1 MINLFI
7 DTNIFLSF
15 LHLTSEDLE
24 ELKKLVVLIDNGEI
38 RLFLPEQV
46 KHEFVRNRGA
56 KILDAMR
63 KLQDA
68 KFSLS
73 FPSFAKDYPEYLELR
88 DLMKKADAL
97 HAELVEKIRLAAIT
111 EELSAD
117 SIVSSLFAK
126 SKSIS
131 MHDEIYMAA
140 LQRVRLGNPP
150 GKTESLGDAV
160 NWETLLKEAPD
171 GENIYIVSG
180 DKDFRSQISENSVN
194 EFMDREWSEKKQSM
208 LFFYTKMSDFFKDKF
223 PNIKLA
229 SEIERDLLI
238 QKLFKS
244 GSFANTHS
252 YIAKLSSQSD
262 FSPAQV
268 EQLVEIPASNHQVGW
283 IVDDPDVHDFY
294 KMLLEKYGDE
304 IQAEIAKKLAE
315 IVEGEGT
322 PFDADI

>member
-15 LHLTSEDLE
+15 FHLTSEDLE
-24 ELKKLVVLIDNGEI
+24 ELKKLVVLVDNGQI

-46 KHEFVRNRGA
+46 RHEFVRNRGA

-63 KLQDA
+63 KLQNA

-140 LQRVRLGNPP
+140 LRLGNPP

-171 GENIYIVSG
+171 GE
-180 DKDFRSQISENSVN
+180 
-194 EFMDREWSEKKQSM
+194 
-208 LFFYTKMSDFFKDKF
+208 
-223 PNIKLA
+223 
-229 SEIERDLLI
+229 
-238 QKLFKS
+238 
-244 GSFANTHS
+244 
-252 YIAKLSSQSD
+252 
-262 FSPAQV
+262 
-268 EQLVEIPASNHQVGW
+268 
-283 IVDDPDVHDFY
+283 
-294 KMLLEKYGDE
+294 
-304 IQAEIAKKLAE
+304 
-315 IVEGEGT
+315 
-322 PFDADI
+322 DI